1 MIAALLAGLA
11 AGYGIAIPVGAVSVL
26 IVETGIRSG
35 FCAAAAAGAGAASAD
50 GIYAAIAAI
59 FGAALAGVLMP
70 WQVPLRAAAVFVLVG
85 LALRGFRSVAR
96 DAERGREREAGAA
109 GVSGPEQADAVST
122 GPAAPGPAALGPA
135 APSPDSAGGT
145 TRSPRRIF
153 AAFLGI
159 TLLNPMTITY
169 FAALILGLGGTG
181 TEPAEKIAFVAGAFI
196 ASLSWQTLIAVVGA
210 ALHRRLAPRLR
221 LVVGVVGNVIVL
233 AFAAIIA
240 AGVAG

>member
-109 GVSGPEQADAVST
+109 GVPGPQQAGVVST
-122 GPAAPGPAALGPA
+122 GTAAPGPAV
-135 APSPDSAGGT
+135 PSPDSAGGT
-145 TRSPRRIF
+145 MRSPRRIF

-196 ASLSWQTLIAVVGA
+196 ASLSWQTLIAAAGA